1 MLDAKSLMKGLQPL
15 HALEIFLNWLN
26 DQNVRKVLR
35 IVTNADHGIISFKIF
50 SILGQNLLRQI
61 FT

>member
-15 HALEIFLNWLN
+15 HALEIFLDWLN

-35 IVTNADHGIISFKIF
+35 IVTNADLGIISFKIL